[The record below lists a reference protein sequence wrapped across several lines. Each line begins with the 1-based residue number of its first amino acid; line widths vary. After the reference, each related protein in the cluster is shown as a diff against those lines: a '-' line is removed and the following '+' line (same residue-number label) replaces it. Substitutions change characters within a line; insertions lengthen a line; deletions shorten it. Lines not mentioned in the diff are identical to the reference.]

1 MPLDSD
7 ELGARIAWLCQ
18 VLRSASPETLDTA
31 CAIASDMLADDA
43 SADTA
48 TDESLIDGI
57 RWGHRAAHICE
68 KQGGAIVRIR
78 AKGGSAV
85 THEFRH
91 APRDAQLARLARSI
105 EQHLTD
111 TVPS

>member
-43 SADTA
+43 GADTA

-68 KQGGAIVRIR
+68 KQGGVILRIR
-78 AKGGSAV
+78 AQGGSAV
-85 THEFRH
+85 SHEFQH
-91 APRDAQLARLARSI
+91 APSDATLAGVARMI
-105 EQHLTD
+105 EQALTEK
-111 TVPS
+111 VPS